1 MVFLDKL
8 KDLVDAAI
16 KVEEKLGIRK
26 AISYVFLG
34 LLIYGVINFKAIVID
49 GIEIVQELT
58 EEIHNQKMD
67 KRDDFVASMNEV
79 LIDLRHQTG
88 ADRVLY
94 FEWHNTKD
102 NSVGVPFRYFDLV
115 LQTEGYNIP
124 KCLDYKDIPAGWI
137 VELYEM
143 IKHGNTTILCD
154 SQNKLDQLYPIS
166 QVFYSQ
172 DGSRYQVFIGINYM
186 SKDKIQPVG
195 FLAIEWMD
203 SERGIDV
210 NLEEVD
216 EILTESKIASRI
228 NTLIARSIF

>member
-34 LLIYGVINFKAIVID
+34 LLIYGVINFKTIVID
-49 GIEIVQELT
+49 VIEILQELT

-94 FEWHNTKD
+94 FEWHNTKE

-172 DGSRYQVFIGINYM
+172 DGSRYQIFIGINYM

-203 SERGIDV
+203 REHGIGV

-228 NTLIARSIF
+228 NTLIARSI

>member
-49 GIEIVQELT
+49 GIEIVEELT
-58 EEIHNQKMD
+58 EEIHNQKMN

-94 FEWHNTKD
+94 FEWHNTKE

-172 DGSRYQVFIGINYM
+172 DGSRYQMFIGINYM

-216 EILTESKIASRI
+216 EILTKSKTASRI
-228 NTLIARSIF
+228 NTLIARSI

>member
-49 GIEIVQELT
+49 CIEIVEELT

-94 FEWHNTKD
+94 FEWHNTKE

-172 DGSRYQVFIGINYM
+172 DGSRYQMFIGINYM

-203 SERGIDV
+203 SEHGIDV
-210 NLEEVD
+210 SLEEVD

-228 NTLIARSIF
+228 NTLIARSI

>member
-8 KDLVDAAI
+8 KDFVDAAI

-49 GIEIVQELT
+49 CIEIVQELT

-94 FEWHNTKD
+94 FEWHNTKE

-172 DGSRYQVFIGINYM
+172 DGSRYQMFIGINYM

-210 NLEEVD
+210 SLEEVD

-228 NTLIARSIF
+228 NTLIARSI

>member
-49 GIEIVQELT
+49 GIEIIQELT

-94 FEWHNTKD
+94 FEWHNTKE

-172 DGSRYQVFIGINYM
+172 DGSRYQMFIGINYM

-216 EILTESKIASRI
+216 EILTESKTASRI
-228 NTLIARSIF
+228 NTLIARSI

>member
-58 EEIHNQKMD
+58 EEIHNQKMY

-94 FEWHNTKD
+94 FEWHNTKE

>member
-49 GIEIVQELT
+49 GIEIVEELT

-94 FEWHNTKD
+94 FEWHNTKE

-172 DGSRYQVFIGINYM
+172 DGSRYQMFIGINYM

-228 NTLIARSIF
+228 NTLIARSI

>member
-49 GIEIVQELT
+49 CIEIVQELT

-94 FEWHNTKD
+94 FEWHNTKE

-137 VELYEM
+137 VE
-143 IKHGNTTILCD
+143 
-154 SQNKLDQLYPIS
+154 
-166 QVFYSQ
+166 
-172 DGSRYQVFIGINYM
+172 
-186 SKDKIQPVG
+186 
-195 FLAIEWMD
+195 
-203 SERGIDV
+203 
-210 NLEEVD
+210 
-216 EILTESKIASRI
+216 
-228 NTLIARSIF
+228 

>member
-49 GIEIVQELT
+49 GIELVQELT

-94 FEWHNTKD
+94 FEWHNTKE

-172 DGSRYQVFIGINYM
+172 DGSRYQMFIGINYT

-210 NLEEVD
+210 SLEEVD
-216 EILTESKIASRI
+216 EILTESETASRI
-228 NTLIARSIF
+228 NTLIARSI

>member
-34 LLIYGVINFKAIVID
+34 LLIYGVINFKAIVRD

-94 FEWHNTKD
+94 FEWHNTKE

-172 DGSRYQVFIGINYM
+172 DGSRYQMFIGINYM
-186 SKDKIQPVG
+186 SKDKIQQVG

-203 SERGIDV
+203 REHGIGV

-228 NTLIARSIF
+228 NTLIARSI

>member
-49 GIEIVQELT
+49 CIEIVQELT
-58 EEIHNQKMD
+58 EEIHNQKMN

-94 FEWHNTKD
+94 FEWHNTKE

-137 VELYEM
+137 VELYEI
-143 IKHGNTTILCD
+143 IKHENKTILCD

-172 DGSRYQVFIGINYM
+172 DGSRYQMFIGINYM

-203 SERGIDV
+203 REHGIDV

-228 NTLIARSIF
+228 NTLIARSI

>member
-8 KDLVDAAI
+8 KDFVDAAI

-49 GIEIVQELT
+49 CIEIVQELT

-94 FEWHNTKD
+94 FEWHNTKE

-172 DGSRYQVFIGINYM
+172 DGSRYQMFIGINYM

-210 NLEEVD
+210 SLEEVD
-216 EILTESKIASRI
+216 EILTESETASRI
-228 NTLIARSIF
+228 NTLIARSI

>member
-49 GIEIVQELT
+49 GIELVQELT

-94 FEWHNTKD
+94 FEWHNTKE

-172 DGSRYQVFIGINYM
+172 DGSRYQMFIGINYT
-186 SKDKIQPVG
+186 SKDGIQPVG

-210 NLEEVD
+210 SLEEVD
-216 EILTESKIASRI
+216 EILTESETASRI
-228 NTLIARSIF
+228 NTLIARSI

>member
-49 GIEIVQELT
+49 CIEIVQELT

-94 FEWHNTKD
+94 FEWHNTKE

-143 IKHGNTTILCD
+143 IKHGNKTILCD

-172 DGSRYQVFIGINYM
+172 DGSRYQMFIGINYM

-203 SERGIDV
+203 REHGIDV

-228 NTLIARSIF
+228 NTLIARSI

>member
-49 GIEIVQELT
+49 CIEIVQELT

-94 FEWHNTKD
+94 FEWHNTKE

-172 DGSRYQVFIGINYM
+172 DGSRYQMFIGINYM

-203 SERGIDV
+203 REHGIDV

-216 EILTESKIASRI
+216 EILTECKIASRI
-228 NTLIARSIF
+228 NTLIARSI

>member
-49 GIEIVQELT
+49 GIEIVEELT
-58 EEIHNQKMD
+58 EEIHNQEMD

-94 FEWHNTKD
+94 FEWHNTKE

-172 DGSRYQVFIGINYM
+172 DGSRYQMFIGINYM

-228 NTLIARSIF
+228 NTLIARSI

>member
-49 GIEIVQELT
+49 CIEIVQELT
-58 EEIHNQKMD
+58 EEIHNQKMN

-94 FEWHNTKD
+94 FEWHNT
-102 NSVGVPFRYFDLV
+102 S
-115 LQTEGYNIP
+115 
-124 KCLDYKDIPAGWI
+124 
-137 VELYEM
+137 
-143 IKHGNTTILCD
+143 
-154 SQNKLDQLYPIS
+154 KLPIFHQL
-166 QVFYSQ
+166 
-172 DGSRYQVFIGINYM
+172 
-186 SKDKIQPVG
+186 
-195 FLAIEWMD
+195 
-203 SERGIDV
+203 
-210 NLEEVD
+210 
-216 EILTESKIASRI
+216 
-228 NTLIARSIF
+228 

>member
-49 GIEIVQELT
+49 VIEIVEELT

-94 FEWHNTKD
+94 FEWHNTKE

-172 DGSRYQVFIGINYM
+172 DGSRYQMFIGINYM

-203 SERGIDV
+203 RERGIDV
-210 NLEEVD
+210 SLEEVD
-216 EILTESKIASRI
+216 EILTESETASRI
-228 NTLIARSIF
+228 NTLIARSI

>member
-8 KDLVDAAI
+8 KDFVDAAI

-49 GIEIVQELT
+49 GIEIVEELT

-94 FEWHNTKD
+94 FEWHNTKE

-203 SERGIDV
+203 SERGINV

-228 NTLIARSIF
+228 NTLIARSI

>member
-49 GIEIVQELT
+49 CIELVQELT

-94 FEWHNTKD
+94 FEWHNTKE

-115 LQTEGYNIP
+115 LQTEGYNIQ

-143 IKHGNTTILCD
+143 IKHGNETILCD

-172 DGSRYQVFIGINYM
+172 DGSRYQMFIGINYM

-228 NTLIARSIF
+228 NTLIARSI